1 MGRPQPEQ
9 LPSIGTKEFDGVS
22 GSEDHKRNVKDLVKS
37 IVPGRKRPKKV
48 PDLEE
53 GISGMSQEGLES
65 NGIRGFFDQV
75 AQIRQKLL
83 IMRKNVDNI
92 SLLHSKAL
100 TAISEKEEQRTREQL
115 DQSMT
120 EVSLLAAEIR
130 NALKG

>member
-1 MGRPQPEQ
+1 MGQPKPEG
-9 LPSIGTKEFDGVS
+9 LSSMEPKE
-22 GSEDHKRNVKDLVKS
+22 SEGAIEMEDRKRNVRDLVKS
-37 IVPGRKRPKKV
+37 VVPGRKRQKKV
-48 PDLEE
+48 TDLEKGTSE
-53 GISGMSQEGLES
+53 MPQEELES

-83 IMRKNVDNI
+83 VMRKNVDNI

-100 TAISEKEEQRTREQL
+100 TAISEKEEQRAREQL

-120 EVSLLAAEIR
+120 ETSLLAAEIR